1 MKKWTRLK
9 NKYEIKKEVFLSS
22 FHSLSLPLPLPL
34 SLSIIIVMKG
44 ILCISSALYRQ
55 RLRLKELIFNKL
67 FDTLQYHLN

>member
-9 NKYEIKKEVFLSS
+9 NKYEIKKEVFFLHFTLS
-22 FHSLSLPLPLPL
+22 LPL